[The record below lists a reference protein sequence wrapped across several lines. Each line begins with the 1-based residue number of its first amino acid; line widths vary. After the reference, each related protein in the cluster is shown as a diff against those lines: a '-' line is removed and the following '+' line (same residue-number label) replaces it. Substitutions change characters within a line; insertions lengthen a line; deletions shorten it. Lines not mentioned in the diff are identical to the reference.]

1 MIPAP
6 VSALYGM
13 NRAVLLFSLVSGI
26 SFFDSVKNIFSSGK
40 RVAKMKDAHDISGL
54 IRLLNHSDPDIQYHS
69 VEALGELGDAVAV
82 EPLIGILKNEE
93 MRGVRWKTAESL
105 AAIGAPSVEP
115 LISALGHPD
124 GDVRWKAAI
133 ALGEIRDPRAI
144 GPLIRQLSD
153 SDRFVKSRVAHA
165 LGMIGAPAVHP
176 LIRTLREGDGNL
188 RWGAAIALGRIKDP
202 QAVEPLIQA
211 LADKYENVR
220 AEAAAS
226 LAAIGTPAIAPLIW
240 FLKYSEGGM
249 RIEVMNALGELHAND
264 AIEPLVQMLEKA
276 DEQERRAIAATLDSI
291 LTPSL
296 EPLAKRLWNG
306 NDHETGRENIKKSL

>member
-1 MIPAP
+1 M
-6 VSALYGM
+6 SS
-13 NRAVLLFSLVSGI
+13 AVLLFSLVSGI
-26 SFFDSVKNIFSSGK
+26 SFFDSVKNVFSSGK
-40 RVAKMKDAHDISGL
+40 SITKMKDAHDISGL
-54 IRLLNHSDPDIQYHS
+54 VRLLNHSDPDIQYHA
-69 VEALGELGDAVAV
+69 VEALGEIGDAGAV
-82 EPLIGILKNEE
+82 EPLITVLKHDE
-93 MRGVRWKTAESL
+93 MSGVRWKTAESL
-105 AAIGAPSVEP
+105 VKIGAPSVEP
-115 LISALGHPD
+115 LISALEHPD

-133 ALGEIRDPRAI
+133 ALGEIGDQRAI
-144 GPLIRQLSD
+144 EPLIRQLSD
-153 SDRFVKSRVAHA
+153 TDRFVKSRVAHA

-226 LAAIGTPAIAPLIW
+226 LASIGKPAITPLIR
-240 FLKYSEGGM
+240 FLKYSVGGM

-291 LTPSL
+291 LTPAA
-296 EPLAKRLWNG
+296 EQLAKRLWNG
-306 NDHETGRENIKKSL
+306 NDHETGGEDIKKSL